1 VDFEQARVNMI
12 KQQIQPWN
20 VLSTQVLDSLALVKR
35 ERFVPEDKRSLAF
48 AEIQMPIGKGQCML
62 EPKIEA
68 RILQALAMKGN
79 ESVLEIGSG
88 SGYMAALLAAH
99 AEWVRTLE
107 IDADLARQAQ
117 ANLDHASVSNVIVI
131 EADGTGGHPE
141 RAPFDVIVASGAV
154 RSVPQAWLDQ
164 LKPGGKLFAFV
175 GTAPVLAACLIT
187 KQADGSTRSETIF
200 ESDVPSLAVCT
211 PADRAFVL

>member
-1 VDFEQARVNMI
+1 MDFEQARVNMI

-20 VLSTQVLDSLALVKR
+20 VLSTEVLDSLALVKR

-62 EPKIEA
+62 EPKVEA
-68 RILQALAMKGN
+68 RILQALSLKGN
-79 ESVLEIGSG
+79 ESVLEIGTG

-107 IDADLARQAQ
+107 IDTDLARQAQ
-117 ANLDHASVSNVIVI
+117 ANLDHAGVSNVVVI
-131 EADGTGGHPE
+131 EADGADGHAE
-141 RAPFDVIVASGAV
+141 RAPYDVIVASGAV

-187 KQADGSTRSETIF
+187 KLADGSTQRETVF
-200 ESDVPSLAVCT
+200 ESDVPPLTVRT